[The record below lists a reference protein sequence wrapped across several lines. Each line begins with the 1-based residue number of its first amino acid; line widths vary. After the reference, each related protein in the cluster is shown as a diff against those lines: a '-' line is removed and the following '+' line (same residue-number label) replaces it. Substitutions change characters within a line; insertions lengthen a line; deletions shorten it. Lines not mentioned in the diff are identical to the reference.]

1 VLPHEKHETVRVS
14 VAARPAPAEESRPLL
29 EVQRLEAQ
37 RLEPRRLERRNQLH
51 RRGEPLQTFS
61 FVAGIEGGLA
71 GAAAMAVPATIYSL
85 VKYHSLWYAIN
96 LLAAGGFVGWTNASD
111 AFLSQFHLQG
121 LLAAL
126 AIHITI
132 SVLVGLLYGA
142 MLPMFPRMTILT
154 AGVMTPLVWTGLA
167 YSVMNFVSP
176 ILSERID
183 WWWFVPSQV
192 AFGLV
197 AVFVVNLRVKVRTVE
212 FQALPFAA
220 RAGLRTD
227 RTRRRGK
234 SKDKEAE

>member
-1 VLPHEKHETVRVS
+1 MQREENLLLPAPTAWPMVLALGITLCAAGLVTSVAIAELGLVLTAFAVVGWFRNVLPHEKHETVRVS

-29 EVQRLEAQ
+29 EAQ
-37 RLEPRRLERRNQLH
+37 RLEPRRLERRSQLH
-51 RRGEPLQTFS
+51 RRVEPLQTFS

-71 GAAAMAVPATIYSL
+71 GGAAMAVPATIYSL

-142 MLPMFPRMTILT
+142 MLPMFPRMPILT
-154 AGVMTPLVWTGLA
+154 AGVMTPLVWT
-167 YSVMNFVSP
+167 
-176 ILSERID
+176 
-183 WWWFVPSQV
+183 
-192 AFGLV
+192 
-197 AVFVVNLRVKVRTVE
+197 
-212 FQALPFAA
+212 
-220 RAGLRTD
+220 D
-227 RTRRRGK
+227 RKSTRLNSSHLGI
-234 SKDKEAE
+234 SY